1 MQRMRNP
8 AIATIVPGSRLAM
21 SLRHNAMRNE
31 TLLRLVADFDTL
43 ARGKHVLARAIR
55 EQSDTPGSVTVARRL
70 RVFSLA
76 LLVALA
82 TAACG
87 GGGGHKNDNTYARA
101 TDVQQSCCEH
111 LSGPGRDQCLQKI
124 VRVEDFAQK
133 APANQSTYACV
144 AEHFTCD
151 TATGHATQQ
160 SAQAQIDC
168 IQELQ

>member
-1 MQRMRNP
+1 
-8 AIATIVPGSRLAM
+8 M

-55 EQSDTPGSVTVARRL
+55 EQSDTPGSVTVARTL
-70 RVFSLA
+70 RVFSIA

-82 TAACG
+82 TACG

-101 TDVQQSCCEH
+101 TDAQQSCCEH
-111 LSGPGRDQCLQKI
+111 LSGTGRDQCLQKI

-151 TATGHATQQ
+151 PATGHATQQ